1 MEGVHVSEV
10 FSVVACPEC
19 GAGIFSDSERCFVCG
34 ATDALIPRWA
44 IDVLSGD
51 GDGVPRRF
59 TIRRF
64 PVSVGRDSSSDVCIS
79 DRRISRNHLV
89 IEEGDGEVFV
99 RELDVTNRGRLD
111 GRPLKGI
118 RRWSPEHPLILSGAT
133 LHLREMVRETE

>member
-1 MEGVHVSEV
+1 MSEV

-19 GAGIFSDSERCFVCG
+19 GSGIFSDSERCFVCG
-34 ATDALIPRWA
+34 ATDALIPKWA
-44 IDVLSGD
+44 IEVISGD
-51 GDGVPRRF
+51 SGEEARRVVV
-59 TIRRF
+59 RRF
-64 PVSVGRDSSSDVCIS
+64 PLSVGRDIASDVRIP
-79 DRRISRNHLV
+79 DRRVSRNHLV
-89 IEEGDGEVFV
+89 IEEGEGEVYV